1 MRLVGFGAEIT
12 DVRSDNGKI
21 TKDLIQAMIA
31 RASEISRQPGHWWAD
46 QLTNDFHILM
56 AAVTLSMTPLL
67 LLYLFAQRYFVQGVT
82 MSGLKG

>member
-1 MRLVGFGAEIT
+1 VLTLAL
-12 DVRSDNGKI
+12 SQ
-21 TKDLIQAMIA
+21 L
-31 RASEISRQPGHWWAD
+31 SS

-56 AAVTLSMTPLL
+56 SAVTLSMTPLL